1 MKAFLMNNPTRPM
14 PGQEMAAL
22 TARHAGFWI
31 RVLAQLIDAA
41 LLALVG
47 GVLTELSFHPR
58 ALDLADSGPS
68 ALLSLLYFGLLWSKV
83 GGGQTVGMRFLGLRV
98 VGTDGQLIGL
108 GTALIRWLGLV
119 VSLSVLFLGVIWVAF
134 DPQKQ
139 GWHDKIALTYV
150 VYVGSISVGDQHR
163 PQTAL

>member
-1 MKAFLMNNPTRPM
+1 
-14 PGQEMAAL
+14 MAAL

-41 LLALVG
+41 FLAFVG

-68 ALLSLLYFGLLWSKV
+68 ALLSLFYFGLFWSKV
-83 GGGQTVGMRFLGLRV
+83 GGGQTIGMRFLGLRV
-98 VGTDGQLIGL
+98 VGTDGQLIGP

-119 VSLSVLFLGVIWVAF
+119 VSVSVLFLGVIWVAF

-139 GWHDKIALTYV
+139 GWHDKIASTYV
-150 VYVGSISVGDQHR
+150 LHVGPIEAADQHR
-163 PQTAL
+163 PQTVVGRADSSEADRPQVTRQA

>member
-1 MKAFLMNNPTRPM
+1 
-14 PGQEMAAL
+14 MAAL
-22 TARHAGFWI
+22 TARHAGFWV

-58 ALDLADSGPS
+58 ALYFAEGGPS
-68 ALLSLLYFGLLWSKV
+68 ALLSLLYFGLFWSKV

-98 VGTDGQLIGL
+98 VGTDGQLIGV

-119 VSLSVLFLGVIWVAF
+119 VSFSVLFLGVIWVAF
-134 DPQKQ
+134 DHQKQ
-139 GWHDKIALTYV
+139 GWHDKLASTYV
-150 VYVGSISVGDQHR
+150 VNVRSIEAGDQQR
-163 PQTAL
+163 PQVNVEKVC

>member
-1 MKAFLMNNPTRPM
+1 VLD
-14 PGQEMAAL
+14 
-22 TARHAGFWI
+22 ARHAGFWV

-47 GVLTELSFHPR
+47 GVVTELSMHQHV
-58 ALDLADSGPS
+58 LDPTIGGLS
-68 ALLSLLYFGLLWSKV
+68 AVLSLLYFSFFWSWM

-98 VGTDGQLIGL
+98 VGTDGQRIGY

-134 DPQKQ
+134 DPHKQ
-139 GWHDKIALTYV
+139 GWHDKAARTYV
-150 VYVGSISVGDQHR
+150 VYVR
-163 PQTAL
+163 

>member
-1 MKAFLMNNPTRPM
+1 MSAKPAPAVPN
-14 PGQEMAAL
+14 
-22 TARHAGFWI
+22 ARHAGFWV

-47 GVLTELSFHPR
+47 GVVIELSMR
-58 ALDLADSGPS
+58 QQALDAAIGGPE
-68 ALLSLLYFGLLWSKV
+68 AILSLLYFSFFWSWM

-98 VGTDGQLIGL
+98 VGTDGQRIGY

-139 GWHDKIALTYV
+139 GWHDKVARTYV
-150 VYVGSISVGDQHR
+150 VYVR
-163 PQTAL
+163 

>member
-1 MKAFLMNNPTRPM
+1 
-14 PGQEMAAL
+14 MAAL
-22 TARHAGFWI
+22 TARHAGFWV

-58 ALDLADSGPS
+58 ALDFADSGPS
-68 ALLSLLYFGLLWSKV
+68 ALLSLLYFSLFWSKV
-83 GGGQTVGMRFLGLRV
+83 GRGQTVGMRFLRLRV

-119 VSLSVLFLGVIWVAF
+119 VSFSILFIGVIWVAF

-139 GWHDKIALTYV
+139 GWHDKIASTYV
-150 VYVGSISVGDQHR
+150 VSAGPIEAGDQQR
-163 PQTAL
+163 PQAVA

>member
-1 MKAFLMNNPTRPM
+1 MSAKPIPAVVTL
-14 PGQEMAAL
+14 
-22 TARHAGFWI
+22 RHAGFWV

-47 GVLTELSFHPR
+47 GVVIELSMRQH
-58 ALDLADSGPS
+58 ALDAAIGGPE
-68 ALLSLLYFGLLWSKV
+68 AILSLLYFSFFWSWM

-98 VGTDGQLIGL
+98 VGTDGQRIGY

-139 GWHDKIALTYV
+139 GWHDKVARTYV
-150 VYVGSISVGDQHR
+150 VYVR
-163 PQTAL
+163 

>member
-1 MKAFLMNNPTRPM
+1 
-14 PGQEMAAL
+14 MAAL

-58 ALDLADSGPS
+58 ALDFADSGPS
-68 ALLSLLYFGLLWSKV
+68 ALLSLLYFSLFWSKV
-83 GGGQTVGMRFLGLRV
+83 GGGQTVGMRFLSLRV
-98 VGTDGQLIGL
+98 VGTDGQLIGV
-108 GTALIRWLGLV
+108 GAALIRWLGLV
-119 VSLSVLFLGVIWVAF
+119 VSFSVLFLGVIWVAF

-139 GWHDKIALTYV
+139 GWHDKIASTYV
-150 VYVGSISVGDQHR
+150 VNVRSIEAGDQQR
-163 PQTAL
+163 PQVNVEKVC

>member
-1 MKAFLMNNPTRPM
+1 VNAGHL
-14 PGQEMAAL
+14 QAVL
-22 TARHAGFWI
+22 DARHAGFWI

-47 GVLTELSFHPR
+47 GVLTELGLHPH
-58 ALDLADSGPS
+58 ALDSTIGGLG
-68 ALLSLLYFGLLWSKV
+68 ALLSLLYFSLLWSWM

-98 VGTDGQLIGL
+98 VGTDGHLIGY

-119 VSLSVLFLGVIWVAF
+119 VSLSLLFLGVIWVAF

-139 GWHDKIALTYV
+139 GWHDKLVGTYV
-150 VYVGSISVGDQHR
+150 VYVR
-163 PQTAL
+163 

>member
-1 MKAFLMNNPTRPM
+1 MNNPTRPEAR
-14 PGQEMAAL
+14 QEMDAL

-31 RVLAQLIDAA
+31 RVLAQLIDGA

-58 ALDLADSGPS
+58 ALYLADSGPS
-68 ALLSLLYFGLLWSKV
+68 ALLSLLYFGLFWSKL

-119 VSLSVLFLGVIWVAF
+119 VSVSVVFLGVIWVAF

-139 GWHDKIALTYV
+139 GWHDKIASTYV
-150 VYVGSISVGDQHR
+150 VNVGSIAVGDPHR